1 MFKNKN
7 SKKNYSTEIEKLQ
20 NGVRILE
27 ESKLDILEKNID
39 IKKVDRKIK
48 KYKKKNKEA
57 RKTNSIITKS
67 VFLKNINNRRE
78 LWKIKNI
85 SCMLM
90 ITTMV

>member
-48 KYKKKNKEA
+48 KYKKRI
-57 RKTNSIITKS
+57 RKLEKQT
-67 VFLKNINNRRE
+67 V
-78 LWKIKNI
+78 
-85 SCMLM
+85 
-90 ITTMV
+90 